1 MKIAVKMAEAIE
13 FSGNSAAT
21 EDVARRKAELDQKLE
36 QNKQAR
42 MAARENRL
50 IVQGEEEKLPEED
63 YNLID
68 EYFNATFADL

>member
-1 MKIAVKMAEAIE
+1 
-13 FSGNSAAT
+13 
-21 EDVARRKAELDQKLE
+21 
-36 QNKQAR
+36 